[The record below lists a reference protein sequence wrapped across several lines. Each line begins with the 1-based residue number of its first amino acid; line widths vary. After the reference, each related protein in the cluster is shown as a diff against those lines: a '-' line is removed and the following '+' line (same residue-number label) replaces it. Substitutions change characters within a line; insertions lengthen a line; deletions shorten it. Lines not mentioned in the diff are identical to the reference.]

1 MREWAYYESK
11 PSNQPTKVRKG
22 DRGTERSGKTTVT
35 RPTSANAPVNL
46 MNAFFLPPLSSC
58 LPR

>member
-46 MNAFFLPPLSSC
+46 MNAFFLPYIDP
-58 LPR
+58 